1 MATAAK
7 IETTDIVVANDS
19 AQVVLFERDKFDAF
33 YAKLKADV
41 DATPIDL
48 KTDKGRKA
56 IASAAAKVRTEKA
69 SIDRDRKRL
78 TQEWRDMTAQ
88 VNGAWKV
95 IEAQLDELAVEARKP
110 LTEWEEAEKE
120 RIEGCR
126 ADIAGFKSAGIVA
139 LDDTAASVRARGE
152 EVWRQEIDPARFGDL
167 LDEAVAAKDT
177 AIASLKA
184 ALARLTQEE
193 ADKAELEKLRA
204 AQAEREARE
213 AEELAAKEMVE
224 AKRKYARAVIEHI
237 RQCGLGMI
245 DGKTYPYVI
254 LIRELEE
261 KVVVSEE
268 DFGDMAGDVES
279 ARRETLAAVKK
290 AQADQAERLRKE
302 AAEQAAAEAREETE
316 RAKQAEIDAAN
327 ERARKAEEDA
337 QRQRDEAAQAE
348 RERIAQAEA
357 EAAEQARKEK
367 NRVHRAQIMG
377 EAKIAI
383 MAAGSVDEAAA
394 VAIVKAIVN
403 SSIPHVTLRF

>member
-7 IETTDIVVANDS
+7 IETTDIVIANDS

-41 DATPIDL
+41 DAVPVDL

-95 IEAQLDELAVEARKP
+95 IEAQLDDLAVEARKP
-110 LTEWEEAEKE
+110 LTEWEKAEKE
-120 RIEGCR
+120 RIDGCNST
-126 ADIAGFKSAGIVA
+126 ISELVSAGVVT
-139 LDDTAASVRARGE
+139 LDDTTATVRTRGE
-152 EVWRQEIDPARFGDL
+152 QVWGTEIDPARFGDL
-167 LDEAVAAKDT
+167 TDKAQDAKDH
-177 AIASLKA
+177 AVASLKA
-184 ALARLTQEE
+184 ALARLTREE
-193 ADKAELEKLRA
+193 EERAELEKLRA
-204 AQAEREARE
+204 EAAERDRIEAERLAAEEVARRAAEDKQRQQDEARE
-213 AEELAAKEMVE
+213 REDARIAAEKADAERIERAQQEAAE
-224 AKRKYARAVIEHI
+224 A
-237 RQCGLGMI
+237 
-245 DGKTYPYVI
+245 
-254 LIRELEE
+254 
-261 KVVVSEE
+261 
-268 DFGDMAGDVES
+268 
-279 ARRETLAAVKK
+279 ARRE
-290 AQADQAERLRKE
+290 AEK
-302 AAEQAAAEAREETE
+302 
-316 RAKQAEIDAAN
+316 AKQAEVDAAN
-327 ERARKAEEDA
+327 ERAAKAERDA

-357 EAAEQARKEK
+357 EAAEQAKRDK
-367 NRVHRAQIMG
+367 NRAHRAQIMG

>member
-7 IETTDIVVANDS
+7 IETTDIVIANDS

-41 DATPIDL
+41 DAVPVDL
-48 KTDKGRKA
+48 KTDKSRKA
-56 IASAAAKVRTEKA
+56 IASAAAKVRAEKA

-120 RIEGCR
+120 RVTVCR
-126 ADIAGFKSAGIVA
+126 EWINDFKHDAIVT
-139 LDDTAASVRARGE
+139 LDDTAATVRARGQHTFE
-152 EVWRQEIDPARFGDL
+152 RELDSTMFGDML
-167 LDEAVAAKDT
+167 PEAEAAKEA

-184 ALARLTQEE
+184 ALARLTREE
-193 ADKAELEKLRA
+193 EERAELEKLRA
-204 AQAEREARE
+204 EAAERDRIEAERLAAEEVARRAAEDKQRQQDEARE
-213 AEELAAKEMVE
+213 REEARVAAEKADAERIERAQQEAAE
-224 AKRKYARAVIEHI
+224 A
-237 RQCGLGMI
+237 
-245 DGKTYPYVI
+245 
-254 LIRELEE
+254 
-261 KVVVSEE
+261 
-268 DFGDMAGDVES
+268 
-279 ARRETLAAVKK
+279 ARRE
-290 AQADQAERLRKE
+290 
-302 AAEQAAAEAREETE
+302 AEQ
-316 RAKQAEIDAAN
+316 AKQAEIDAAN

-337 QRQRDEAAQAE
+337 QAERDRAAQAEAE
-348 RERIAQAEA
+348 RERIAKE

-367 NRVHRAQIMG
+367 NRAHRAQIMG

-403 SSIPHVTLRF
+403 GSIPHITLRF

>member
-7 IETTDIVVANDS
+7 IETTDIVIANDS

-41 DATPIDL
+41 DAVPVDL

-56 IASAAAKVRTEKA
+56 IASAAARVRTEKA

-120 RIEGCR
+120 RIDGCR
-126 ADIAGFKSAGIVA
+126 ADIDSFKAAGVVTM
-139 LDDTAASVRARGE
+139 DDTAASVRSRGE
-152 EVWRQEIDPARFGDL
+152 EVWQQEIKPSRFGEL
-167 LDEAVAAKDT
+167 LDEALAAKDT
-177 AIASLKA
+177 AIVSLKA

-204 AQAEREARE
+204 EAAERDRIEAERLAAEEVARRAAEDKQRQQDEARE
-213 AEELAAKEMVE
+213 REEARIAAEKADAERIERAQQEAAE
-224 AKRKYARAVIEHI
+224 A
-237 RQCGLGMI
+237 
-245 DGKTYPYVI
+245 
-254 LIRELEE
+254 
-261 KVVVSEE
+261 
-268 DFGDMAGDVES
+268 
-279 ARRETLAAVKK
+279 ARRE
-290 AQADQAERLRKE
+290 
-302 AAEQAAAEAREETE
+302 AEQ
-316 RAKQAEIDAAN
+316 AKQAEIDAAN

-337 QRQRDEAAQAE
+337 QAERDRAAQAEAE
-348 RERIAQAEA
+348 RERIAKE
-357 EAAEQARKEK
+357 EAAEQAKRDK
-367 NRVHRAQIMG
+367 NRAHRVQIMG

-394 VAIVKAIVN
+394 VAIVKAIVAG
-403 SSIPHVTLRF
+403 SIPHVTLRF

>member
-1 MATAAK
+1 MTTAAK
-7 IETTDIVVANDS
+7 IETTDIVVANDG

-120 RIEGCR
+120 RIDRCN
-126 ADIAGFKSAGIVA
+126 DIIGDIMGAAIVTLEDTSETVRERGMKVWAIEIGEDFGALAHDAEQAKSATVST
-139 LDDTAASVRARGE
+139 L
-152 EVWRQEIDPARFGDL
+152 Q
-167 LDEAVAAKDT
+167 
-177 AIASLKA
+177 A
-184 ALARLTQEE
+184 ALARLKQEE

-204 AQAEREARE
+204 EAAERDR
-213 AEELAAKEMVE
+213 
-224 AKRKYARAVIEHI
+224 IE
-237 RQCGLGMI
+237 
-245 DGKTYPYVI
+245 
-254 LIRELEE
+254 
-261 KVVVSEE
+261 
-268 DFGDMAGDVES
+268 
-279 ARRETLAAVKK
+279 
-290 AQADQAERLRKE
+290 AERL
-302 AAEQAAAEAREETE
+302 AAEQAAQQAAEEAQRRQDEFRRVEETRIAAEKADAERIERARQEAADNARREVEESARKDREAEA
-316 RAKQAEIDAAN
+316 ALKQAEIDAAN
-327 ERARKAEEDA
+327 ERAAKAERDA
-337 QRQRDEAAQAE
+337 QAERDRIAQADAE
-348 RERIAQAEA
+348 RERIAAE

-367 NRVHRAQIMG
+367 NRAHRAQIMG

-383 MAAGSVDEAAA
+383 MAAGPVDEAAA
-394 VAIVKAIVN
+394 VAIVKAIVAG
-403 SSIPHVTLRF
+403 SIPHITLRF